1 MPAATVTRLED
12 LNADQIGG
20 MNEAQLSAEAKARYD
35 RAAEIAN
42 KYTGPVTEADDDAE
56 LGRLMGAA
64 GKLDHQLEALIRKRT
79 INEGAERF
87 SSSSRNGSHKHSGD
101 YSGYQS
107 PGAQFTEAA
116 QYKSLGE
123 SGIFRNASNR
133 YDLTVPLKGGLI
145 DHHKALIWSG
155 TGVGGGLVQNEV
167 IPGVKVPILTR
178 QLTLLDLIP
187 RSPTTSDTIEYVSES
202 AFTNAAAP
210 VAEATATTG
219 TSGTKPESTLTFAT
233 NTMPI
238 RTIAHWVPITNRML
252 ADAPG
257 LRGYIDARLLLG
269 LNLALEAQI
278 ASGDGTGENLTG
290 VLNASGINITGKGT
304 MSNQDAI
311 FTGMQQVRV
320 TGLSEPTAIVVNPVD
335 FGLIRLAREN
345 SATGTLGGYLMGP
358 PSATGATTLWGLPVV
373 ISLGVPAGTA
383 LVGDFAQA
391 CMLWDREEGQL
402 RVGWIDQQFVRNMQ
416 TLLAE
421 LRAAFTVFRGSAFS
435 KITGIA

>member
-1 MPAATVTRLED
+1 MVAIDTKLED
-12 LNADQIGG
+12 LTAEQIAK
-20 MNEAQLSAEAKARYD
+20 MTEAQLGSEAKARYD
-35 RAAEIAN
+35 RAEEIAG
-42 KYTGPVTEADDDAE
+42 KYGGPVTDPADDAE
-56 LGRLMGAA
+56 LGRLLEQA
-64 GKLDHQLEALIRKRT
+64 GKLDEQIEALKRKRH
-79 INEGAERF
+79 I
-87 SSSSRNGSHKHSGD
+87 SSRATFYSSNGSNGHKHSGD
-101 YSGYQS
+101 YGGYQTPS
-107 PGAQFTEAA
+107 VQFVESAE
-116 QYKSLGE
+116 YKARVD
-123 SGIFRNASNR
+123 SGIFRSAGNKVEF
-133 YDLTVPLKGGLI
+133 TVPLKGGSLI
-145 DHHKALIWSG
+145 DYHKALIWSG
-155 TGVGGGLVQNEV
+155 TGAGGSLVQNDV

-178 QLTLLDLIP
+178 QLSLLDLVP
-187 RSPTTSDTIEYVSES
+187 RSPTTLDTIEYVSET

-219 TSGTKPESTLTFAT
+219 TSGTKPESTLTFTT
-233 NTMPI
+233 NTQPI
-238 RTIAHWVPITNRML
+238 RTIPHWVPVTNRML

-278 ASGDGTGENLTG
+278 ASGDGTGENLLG
-290 VLNASGINITGKGT
+290 LLNVPGINVTGKGT

-383 LVGDFAQA
+383 IVGDFAMG
-391 CMLWDREEGQL
+391 CMLWDREEGQI
-402 RVGWIDQQFVRNMQ
+402 RVGWIDQQFIRNMQ
-416 TLLAE
+416 TILAE
-421 LRAAFTVFRGSAFS
+421 LRAAFTVFRATAFA
-435 KITGIA
+435 KVTGLA